1 LLGLSEK
8 GEEMFGIDD
17 VRKAVGVFSW
27 VKNLGAKDTEKIRN
41 ELGDLV
47 FHASTS
53 LKTILEIVEIIED
66 FDYERFDKSD
76 FRELYKVCRRF
87 YLDPEALE
95 KCRTH
100 CTDLFR
106 DTERIEFKLAKYGR
120 TENVNVSALNK
131 LIDDV
136 GLAEDEYLQS
146 FDKNVKFL
154 EDSLKDIKDSVDNND
169 LQIAKSIFIKLRSR
183 MLEDLDEL
191 RNAKKEMAEAE
202 NHIRKILT

>member
-1 LLGLSEK
+1 
-8 GEEMFGIDD
+8 MFGIDD
-17 VRKAVGVFSW
+17 VRKAVDVFSW

-41 ELGDLV
+41 ELNDLI

-66 FDYERFDKSD
+66 FDSDRFDTSE
-76 FRELYKVCRRF
+76 FRSLYKVCRRF
-87 YLDPEALE
+87 YLDPDALE

-106 DTERIEFKLAKYGR
+106 DANRIEFKLAKYGR
-120 TENVNVSALNK
+120 TENVNVSELNQ

-136 GLAEDEYLQS
+136 GIAEDEYLQS
-146 FDKNVKFL
+146 FDENIKYL
-154 EDSLKDIKDSVDNND
+154 EESLDNINASIDKND
-169 LQIAKSIFIKLRSR
+169 LSNAKNIFVQLRSR
-183 MLEDLDEL
+183 MLEDLTEL
-191 RNAKKEMAEAE
+191 RDAKKGMAEAE